1 MKNFLIYLILLIGFI
16 HCNLYYNTDAN
27 KYIEVQKFE
36 EKKIENKKN
45 NVIVVSKK
53 WNNLKFFFIG
63 KEVNDDP
70 VLREYQQKQWY
81 VDSIKAIQTM
91 QMSLDRRKDVI
102 EKWHREN
109 LQETNSVNN
118 AVYLLSG
125 ADLYHFILS

>member
-1 MKNFLIYLILLIGFI
+1 MKNFLIYSILLIGFI
-16 HCNLYYNTDAN
+16 HCNLYYNTDAKKN
-27 KYIEVQKFE
+27 IEVQKFE

-45 NVIVVSKK
+45 NVIVVWKK

-102 EKWHREN
+102 EKWHREC